1 MTYRNKDELAKLC
14 ISECA
19 SLKMGIK
26 KMDSLRRNVILIVGK
41 DDTLTGILTD
51 GDVRRA
57 ILNGADLTEP
67 LTKFV
72 NKKPISLNFEQANE
86 ESSKTTILTKNIR
99 HLPILERGILRDI
112 VFDSDLQ
119 KEKEFIRQRKDKL
132 DNPVVIMAGG
142 RGTRLKPFTQILPKP
157 LLPIGDKT
165 VLEII
170 IERFL
175 SYQVEEFYLT
185 VNYKSVAIKAYFEE
199 LNPSYKLHY
208 VDEKKPLGTAGSL
221 KYLESKF
228 DVPIL
233 VTNCDILV
241 DVIYSDLVRHHNEK
255 GYDITMVASL
265 RHYNIPYGICEIID
279 GGELKEI
286 KEKPE
291 YSFLVNTGMYVVNPS
306 VLSLIPKDT
315 FYHITHLMDKVK
327 QNGGKVGLYPISGND
342 WLDIGEWEEYKN
354 IEGKIKSFTNKM
366 LDANVFI
373 EECHD

>member
-1 MTYRNKDELAKLC
+1 MTYRNKDELAKFC
-14 ISECA
+14 ISEGA
-19 SLKMGIK
+19 NLKMGIK

-41 DDTLTGILTD
+41 DDTLAGILTD

-57 ILNGADLTEP
+57 ILNGADLTES
-67 LTKFV
+67 LTKFM
-72 NKKPISLNFEQANE
+72 NKKPISLDCEQANE
-86 ESSKTTILTKNIR
+86 ESIKTIILTKNIR
-99 HLPILERGILRDI
+99 HLPILEKGVLRDV

-119 KEKEFIRQRKDKL
+119 KEREFIRQRKDKL

-142 RGTRLKPFTQILPKP
+142 RGIRLNPFTQILPKP

-170 IERFL
+170 IEHFL

-185 VNYKSVAIKAYFEE
+185 VNYKSIVIKSYFEE

-241 DVIYSDLVRHHNEK
+241 DVIYPDLVRHHNEK

-291 YSFLVNTGMYVVNPS
+291 YSFLVNAGMYVVNPS
-306 VLSLIPKDT
+306 ILSLIPKDT

-327 QNGGKVGLYPISGND
+327 RNGGKVGLYPISEND
-342 WLDIGEWEEYKN
+342 WLAMGEWEEYKN
-354 IEGKIKSFTNKM
+354 IEDKIKSFTSKM
-366 LDANVFI
+366 LNT
-373 EECHD
+373 